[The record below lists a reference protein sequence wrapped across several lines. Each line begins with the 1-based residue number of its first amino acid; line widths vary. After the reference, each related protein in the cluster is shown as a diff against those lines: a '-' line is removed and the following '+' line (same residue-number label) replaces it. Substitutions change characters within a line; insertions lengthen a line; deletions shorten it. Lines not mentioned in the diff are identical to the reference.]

1 MRNNNRTLIILSPGF
16 PKDEADTACLPFLQ
30 TFVRSLN
37 KVDPSLKIIVLAFQ
51 YPFFVKEY
59 VWENATVI
67 AFNGRNRKKP
77 FKLFLWLRILARV
90 KTLFRRNNVIGIFNL
105 WFGEC
110 ALVGKWIAKK
120 YRVRSLTWI
129 LGQDAKENNKHFRK
143 IKPKPEDL
151 IAMSDF
157 LADHFQKNF
166 KVRPQHVIPLGVDKT
181 LFTDPLPERS
191 IDILGAGSLIPLK
204 QYDVFIRVVTQLAK
218 LQPGIRVVILGEG
231 KERENLQ
238 RMIDEHQMTNNIKL
252 GGEISHKET
261 LLMMQRSKIFL
272 HTSAYEGFGTVCAEA
287 LYAGCKLVSFVK
299 PMKRAFKN
307 WFIVKTEEEMIF
319 QLEILLEDANAKY
332 ERVMVYDSEEI
343 GKEILS
349 LYRSF

>member
-1 MRNNNRTLIILSPGF
+1 MKNENKTLLILTPGF

-51 YPFFVKEY
+51 YPFFIKEY

-67 AFNGRNRKKP
+67 SFNGRNRKKP

-90 KTLFRRNNVIGIFNL
+90 KTLMRRNNVIGVFNL

-110 ALVGKWIAKK
+110 ALVGKWISKK
-120 YRVRSLTWI
+120 YRVRSITWV
-129 LGQDAKENNKHFRK
+129 LGQDAKENNKYFKK
-143 IKPKPEDL
+143 IKPKPGDL

-166 KVRPQHVIPLGVDKT
+166 KVRPQHVIPLGVDKS
-181 LFTDPLPERS
+181 LFTEPLPERN
-191 IDILGAGSLIPLK
+191 IDILGAGSLITLK
-204 QYDVFIRVVTQLAK
+204 QYDVFIRVVIQLAK
-218 LQPGIRVVILGEG
+218 LHPGIRTVILGEG
-231 KERENLQ
+231 KERESLQ
-238 RMIDEHQMTNNIKL
+238 RMINENEMNNNIKL
-252 GGEISHKET
+252 AGEISHKEA
-261 LLMMQRSKIFL
+261 LLIMQRSKIFL
-272 HTSAYEGFGTVCAEA
+272 HPSAYEGFGTVCAEA

-299 PMKRAFKN
+299 PMKKEFKN

-319 QLEILLEDANAKY
+319 QLELLLEDANSIY

-343 GKEILS
+343 GKQILY
-349 LYRSF
+349 LYR